1 MKTQALP
8 QRGNIDIQEINLDLL
23 LKEMAEWSNRVAQR
37 AYEYFAASG
46 FTNGHDLDDWFKA
59 ERDLLKPVALDVADA
74 GDKFVVT
81 AEVPGFNAEDLDI
94 SVNGRHLSIE
104 GNHETVEDKK
114 AKDENIVC
122 HERGVAQIYRVVELP
137 AAILGDQAHGELRNG
152 ILELKLPKAGKPK
165 QIKIAAA

>member
-1 MKTQALP
+1 MKTQALSH
-8 QRGNIDIQEINLDLL
+8 RGNIDIQEINPDLL

-37 AYEYFAASG
+37 AYKYFVASG

-59 ERDLLKPVALDVADA
+59 ERDLMKPVALDVADA
-74 GDKFVVT
+74 GDEFVVT
-81 AEVPGFNAEDLDI
+81 AEVPGFDIEDLDI
-94 SVNGRHLSIE
+94 CVNGSHLSIE

-122 HERGVAQIYRVVELP
+122 HERGARHIYRVVELP
-137 AAILGDQAHGELRNG
+137 AGVLADRAHGKLKNG
-152 ILELKLPKAGKPK
+152 VLELTLPKAEKPK